1 MSGTSIF
8 TSFAAWITPWATQSQ
23 RLMPAKMFTRIA
35 LTLRS
40 ERTRRKAVA
49 TRSGLAPP
57 PTSRKL
63 AGSPPACLIMSMVRH
78 GEAGAVDD
86 AADFAL
92 EADIAEVVLG
102 GLGLTRIAL
111 RGIVHVGDVAATEHG
126 VVVEGHLGVERQDA
140 VVLGDD
146 ERVDLQHGAVA
157 IAERPVGVHDRLH
170 GRRDL
175 LDVQAE
181 LERDLAGLE
190 LLQTDGRLDHDLDQG
205 FGLVGGD
212 LFDIHAAAL
221 RGDDADALGLT
232 VEGRNRDKVRARM
245 DRRSR
250 YRRAEPAYPRG
261 RSGASRGACRG
272 GPWRHRGPRCRSG
285 TA

>member
-1 MSGTSIF
+1 M
-8 TSFAAWITPWATQSQ
+8 
-23 RLMPAKMFTRIA
+23 
-35 LTLRS
+35 
-40 ERTRRKAVA
+40 
-49 TRSGLAPP
+49 
-57 PTSRKL
+57 
-63 AGSPPACLIMSMVRH
+63 
-78 GEAGAVDD
+78 
-86 AADFAL
+86 
-92 EADIAEVVLG
+92 LG

-232 VEGRNRDKVRARM
+232 VEDVTEIKFALEWIGGLDIDALNRLTLGAGLERHEALAEEVLGGIADLVVGPAQLDAAGLAARTGMDLCLHRPERATEFGGGVNRLVGAEGHRALRNRNAESGEQLLGLILMHVHVRSP
-245 DRRSR
+245 RRFSL
-250 YRRAEPAYPRG
+250 G
-261 RSGASRGACRG
+261 QTLS
-272 GPWRHRGPRCRSG
+272 
-285 TA
+285 